1 MILGLIG
8 RWIIRV
14 KRPLPQLCDDGE
26 RKMEEIKI
34 ITEFICLILMIVNA
48 YLAFR
53 AREKDDLNGM
63 TWNLAFMILMST
75 CIR

>member
-1 MILGLIG
+1 ML
-8 RWIIRV
+8 R
-14 KRPLPQLCDDGE
+14 
-26 RKMEEIKI
+26 I

-53 AREKDDLNGM
+53 AKEKDDLIGM
-63 TWNLAFMILMST
+63 VWNLAFMILMST